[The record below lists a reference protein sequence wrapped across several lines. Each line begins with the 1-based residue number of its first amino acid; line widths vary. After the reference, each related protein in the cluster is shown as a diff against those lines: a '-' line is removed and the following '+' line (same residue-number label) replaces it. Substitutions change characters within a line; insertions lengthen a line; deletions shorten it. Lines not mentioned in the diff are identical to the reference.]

1 MKIKKQDESITEVYV
16 TDNTAELIRSSKEIG
31 KPALLVIHAE
41 QPLKDTDDPEAAA
54 YFRNAPYLTALA
66 RGEGYEQT
74 ESSQPFDFEIAETEL
89 EVYLTD
95 LYKDRTPL
103 QIREITRCFTKARS
117 GITEEIMAA
126 ESAGF
131 YRLMAEKNAEPQK
144 EAPPESGVPENAP
157 ESFTLTETDGIL
169 TLTMNAAGN
178 NLMTASFFR
187 YYEEIME
194 QIERRSSAGSCKGLI
209 ITGSGRHFSV
219 GADVA
224 ALAQRSSEEECDPD
238 TGVFPQQHLRQKH
251 YFTFMHEL
259 PFPVVSA
266 ISGFCIGSGSEIA
279 VSSHYRV
286 CEKTLRAG
294 QPEST
299 FGILPALGGIARTI
313 GICGIKE
320 AYRLIMTG
328 ELINAEKAHQLNWA
342 DIVTEKKQSAG
353 EAAALIEYIS
363 RNYSSFDPLRRGEY
377 LNAYLEKRRESK

>member
-1 MKIKKQDESITEVYV
+1 MIIKKRNESITEVYV
-16 TDNTAELIRSSKEIG
+16 TEAAELIRSTKELG
-31 KPALLVIHAE
+31 EPALLVIHAE
-41 QPLKDTDDPEAAA
+41 HPLTDTAETKVAE

-66 RGEGYEQT
+66 RGDEYEQT
-74 ESSQPFDFEIAETEL
+74 DSSQPFDFAIAEAEL
-89 EVYLTD
+89 EGYLTD

-117 GITEEIMAA
+117 SDTEEVMAA

-131 YRLMAEKNAEPQK
+131 YRLMAEKNAKPQ
-144 EAPPESGVPENAP
+144 EALPDSGVPENTP
-157 ESFTLTETDGIL
+157 DSFTLTEADGIL
-169 TLTMNAAGN
+169 TLTMNAAVN

-194 QIERRSSAGSCKGLI
+194 QTERRVSEGGCKGLI

-238 TGVFPQQHLRQKH
+238 SNVFPPQHLRQKH
-251 YFTFMHEL
+251 CFTFMHEL
-259 PFPVVSA
+259 PIPVVSA
-266 ISGFCIGSGSEIA
+266 VSGFCIGSGSEIA

-299 FGILPALGGIARTI
+299 FGILPALGGITRTI
-313 GICGIKE
+313 GICGIRE

-328 ELINAEKAHQLNWA
+328 ELMNAETAYRLHWA
-342 DIVTEKKQSAG
+342 DIVTEKKQSVS
-353 EAAALIEYIS
+353 EAEGLIRHISSKYIQFDRS
-363 RNYSSFDPLRRGEY
+363 RIKEY
-377 LNAYLEKRRESK
+377 LASYLEERRSAI